1 MMYTTICHDRIG
13 TNYKRQVKTGA
24 VCAGPHAD
32 MGGIIGASAER
43 NPDFFD
49 DHHVHIAY
57 CDGTSLSSGRS
68 EPVAVPPNRYHN
80 GSLYFRGR
88 ANIDAVIMEHGLASF
103 SYDSLKRSFAK
114 TGSGQTLHI
123 MELTIRRFHR

>member
-1 MMYTTICHDRIG
+1 
-13 TNYKRQVKTGA
+13 
-24 VCAGPHAD
+24 

-43 NPDFFD
+43 NPDFYE

-57 CDGTSLSSGRS
+57 CDGASLSSGRS

-88 ANIDAVIMEHGLASF
+88 ANINAVILDQLLLGMGHA
-103 SYDSLKRSFAK
+103 RSRVICFLTTHFKTKFAK
-114 TGSGQTLHI
+114 TGSGQ
-123 MELTIRRFHR
+123 R

>member
-1 MMYTTICHDRIG
+1 
-13 TNYKRQVKTGA
+13 
-24 VCAGPHAD
+24 

-43 NPDFFD
+43 NPDFYE

-57 CDGTSLSSGRS
+57 CDGASLSSGRS

-88 ANIDAVIMEHGLASF
+88 ANIDAVIMKKCWGWNSRGLASF
-103 SYDSLKRSFAK
+103 VVLRLIIK
-114 TGSGQTLHI
+114 TVFCQDRLGTEI
-123 MELTIRRFHR
+123 AWN